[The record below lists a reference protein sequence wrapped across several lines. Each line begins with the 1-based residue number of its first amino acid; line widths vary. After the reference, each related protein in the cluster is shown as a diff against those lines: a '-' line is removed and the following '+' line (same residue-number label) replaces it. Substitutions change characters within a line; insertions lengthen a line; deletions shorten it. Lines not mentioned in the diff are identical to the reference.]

1 MDDVKNFIED
11 IGIAAFEANIKI
23 AGLAVVSNSGELI
36 YYTENWEIS
45 NQIDALL
52 NLLKGENSII
62 LQGQNFI
69 VVKANNDGIIATS
82 ESGMGHVILVPFQK
96 GILISYAIPQADPNE
111 VLDFLKQY
119 VMGLNSKI

>member
-1 MDDVKNFIED
+1 MDDIKSFIED

-36 YYTENWEIS
+36 YHTENWDIS

-52 NLLKGENSII
+52 NLLKGEKSINI
-62 LQGQNFI
+62 QGQNFI

-82 ESGMGHVILVPFQK
+82 ESGMGHVILAPFQK
-96 GILISYAIPQADPNE
+96 GILISYAMPQADPNE
-111 VLDFLKQY
+111 ALDFLKHY
-119 VMGLNSKI
+119 VLGLNSKI